1 MRASLAGFAADH
13 MVGQSRAWASVP
25 FELLSMDESF
35 AAVEDIQRATT
46 GEVLACH
53 PVVNI
58 DVDSPAYVELLEHQ
72 LDAGR
77 AMRGL
82 YPTDV
87 LGDTERLAYVRHWAD
102 AGESVRLTQRVLPS
116 VAVFGDEVAL
126 VNTRWSGDPSGTV
139 LVRAPALVALVRAL
153 FDEYWARATPLPGR
167 DDNGDSDELGDVR
180 VVLELLQL
188 GMKDETIA
196 RQLGVSL
203 RTVRRRIAAL
213 MDDLGVA
220 TQVPGGPRGG
230 PPRPDLSTASTR
242 GDRMIRY
249 AESAPQ
255 TGGRP
260 RERPRPAAAPP
271 PRGRHRH
278 AVHRGQPGRRC
289 CATATRSSPRCSRR
303 SAAREATV
311 DLMTFVYWQGDIARG
326 LRRAR

>member
-1 MRASLAGFAADH
+1 VSALEVWGLDDVAETTYRAMLRNPEFSVDALAAHLELDRADVEAAVRALARVGLITGSGMAPGQRLTPASPATTLAALVHSELSDLEERRSRLDAVRASLAGFAADH

-53 PVVNI
+53 PVVDI

-72 LDAGR
+72 LGAGR

-82 YPTDV
+82 YPTEV
-87 LGDTERLAYVRHWAD
+87 LGDPQRLAYVRRWAA

-167 DDNGDSDELGDVR
+167 EDVSDTDELGDVR

-220 TQVPGGPRGG
+220 TRFQAG
-230 PPRPDLSTASTR
+230 L
-242 GDRMIRY
+242 
-249 AESAPQ
+249 E
-255 TGGRP
+255 
-260 RERPRPAAAPP
+260 
-271 PRGRHRH
+271 
-278 AVHRGQPGRRC
+278 
-289 CATATRSSPRCSRR
+289 
-303 SAAREATV
+303 AAR
-311 DLMTFVYWQGDIARG
+311 RG
-326 LRRAR
+326 LI